1 MLIFQFVGRF
11 TQYAQRSE
19 QSEKARKSHALK
31 DYNSMIQNMLA
42 DGLPR
47 LLVPTGNIEETETLD
62 ENNCQIVVVRQADSS
77 SDGA

>member
-1 MLIFQFVGRF
+1 
-11 TQYAQRSE
+11 
-19 QSEKARKSHALK
+19 
-31 DYNSMIQNMLA
+31 MIQNVLA

-62 ENNCQIVVVRQADSS
+62 ENNCQIVVLRQADSS